1 MTDHLTKERRSW
13 NMSRIKN
20 KNTKPEMLVRR
31 YLYSK
36 GYRYRL
42 HNSKLPGKPD
52 ISNSSKK
59 SAVFINGCFWHRH
72 GCKYTTTPKTN
83 TVFWVKKFNKT
94 IERDKNNYKLLTN
107 NGWKIIVIWEC
118 ETFDNQ
124 LLESLLDGIIHHE

>member
-83 TVFWVKKFNKT
+83 TVFWEKKFNKT